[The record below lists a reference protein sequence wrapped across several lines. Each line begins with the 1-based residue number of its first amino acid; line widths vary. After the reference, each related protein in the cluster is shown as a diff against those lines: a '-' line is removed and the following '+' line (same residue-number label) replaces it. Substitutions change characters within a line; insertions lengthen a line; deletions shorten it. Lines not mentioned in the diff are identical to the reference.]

1 MNASLWKLLSHHQT
15 AAFMAWSI
23 NQSRRLSTL
32 NSKIR
37 VIPTVKAGTLHL
49 PRGFEV
55 RTYQGGPRS
64 HVVVQRYLRDSV
76 ITRMKRHAAKDA
88 GDHPETPERSKVM
101 VLSGAT
107 AVGKTATSIKLAKL
121 INGEVISADSVQVYR
136 GLDIGSAK
144 ITEAEMDGVRHHC
157 LDILDPEEEFSAG
170 LFHRLARAA
179 IDDILQR
186 GKTPIVVGGTGF
198 YLKWLVSGRPST
210 PMATKESEEKA
221 KTALDESF
229 ESCAEA
235 KAVAVDELTQE
246 DKWKAGVAL
255 VRSLGDEATADRL
268 LYQEVNNW
276 YRMQRVVDILLQAP
290 GKTLADLNNDPDG
303 HDKEYDFRCFYL
315 VRPRVDLYRRIDE
328 RVELMMM
335 DGLLTETAEKLMH
348 LEPDSN
354 CATRAIGYRQA
365 LNFLQEHRQS
375 VDDGQKKEP
384 PTPQD
389 VVSLAKDIQ
398 TASRQLCHRQMHWF
412 RKEPAFRWVHADQDP
427 EDLLNELVM
436 HWERSESED
445 HKSLKD
451 SNDHGAKKARLSK
464 EEERELRL
472 YIASLKFLSPGSS
485 HLASV
490 VEQARK
496 ACTVDP

>member
-1 MNASLWKLLSHHQT
+1 MNAFLWKFLSHNQT
-15 AAFMAWSI
+15 AAFMAWCMH
-23 NQSRRLSTL
+23 QGRRLSNL
-32 NSKIR
+32 NSKIE
-37 VIPTVKAGTLHL
+37 VIATIKAGALHL
-49 PRGFEV
+49 PRGFDV
-55 RTYQGGPRS
+55 RTCQGGPRS
-64 HVVVQRYLRDSV
+64 HVLFQRYLRDSV
-76 ITRMKRHAAKDA
+76 VSKMKRPAATCS
-88 GDHPETPERSKVM
+88 GDHIETPERSKVM

-157 LDILDPEEEFSAG
+157 IDILDPEEEFSAG
-170 LFHRLARAA
+170 LFHSLARAA
-179 IDDILQR
+179 IEDILQR

-210 PMATKESEEKA
+210 PVATKESEEKA
-221 KTALDESF
+221 MACLDESF
-229 ESCAEA
+229 QACANA

-246 DKWKAGVAL
+246 DKWKAGVDL

-276 YRMQRVVDILLQAP
+276 YRMHRVIDILLQAP
-290 GKTLADLNNDPDG
+290 GKTLADLNHDPHG
-303 HDKEYDFRCFYL
+303 QEKEYDFRCFYL

-335 DGLLTETAEKLMH
+335 DGLLAETAEKLTH

-354 CATRAIGYRQA
+354 CATRAIGYRQV
-365 LNFLQEHRQS
+365 LNFLQEHRQT
-375 VDDGQKKEP
+375 VDDEQKKEP
-384 PTPQD
+384 PTTEN
-389 VVSLAKDIQ
+389 VVDLVKDIQ

-412 RKEPAFRWVHADQDP
+412 RKEPAFRWVNVDQDP
-427 EDLLNELVM
+427 QDLLNELLM

-445 HKSLKD
+445 RESLKD

-464 EEERELRL
+464 EEERELRS
-472 YIASLKFLSPGSS
+472 YIACLKFLTPGSS
-485 HLASV
+485 HLEFV
-490 VEQARK
+490 VRQAQK
-496 ACTVDP
+496 ACALGP